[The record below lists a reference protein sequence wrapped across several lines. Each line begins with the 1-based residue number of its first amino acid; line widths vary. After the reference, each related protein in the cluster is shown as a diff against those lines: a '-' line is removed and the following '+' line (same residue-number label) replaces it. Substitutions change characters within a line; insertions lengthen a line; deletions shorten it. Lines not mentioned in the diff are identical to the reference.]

1 MNESNVLGKFIPEFQ
16 KIVCLMQFDMYHSFT
31 VDEHTLFT
39 ISNLHSL
46 KNGKFKA
53 FAPLASEVILQI
65 SSYRCLFVAMFLHDI
80 AKGKKGDHSENG
92 AIIASEVCPRLGL
105 NKEETKTVEWL
116 VLNHLLMS
124 KIAFRYELG
133 DPKIIEDF
141 SNNVMTVEKL
151 KLLLVLTVAD
161 IKGVGPEIWND
172 WKGSLISEL
181 FLKSLD
187 FLKKKKS
194 SLITIQST
202 LDTKNSLEKYFLK
215 NGHLQKDFINYS
227 KKYYSNYWQIFN
239 LSTIIDHFQ
248 ICSKMENEGLK
259 FKVHVF
265 SEAKIEA
272 TELLVIAPDHHGLFS
287 LISGLVAASGFDVVS
302 AKIITRSDGYAL
314 DTFYLQNKDKKP
326 IADDYTRKKLIKNIS
341 TGLEGGLNVEKELNI
356 KWKETPARYRAIKAP
371 VRVIFDNKTSNNYT
385 ILEVKCKNAPG
396 VLYRITKVITNL
408 GCQINTANVSTYGD
422 RVVDIFY
429 LKNAFGLKIE
439 DNTTIEKVRN
449 SIFNILEESDPANQT
464 IKP

>member
-1 MNESNVLGKFIPEFQ
+1 
-16 KIVCLMQFDMYHSFT
+16 
-31 VDEHTLFT
+31 
-39 ISNLHSL
+39 
-46 KNGKFKA
+46 
-53 FAPLASEVILQI
+53 
-65 SSYRCLFVAMFLHDI
+65 MFLHDI

-92 AIIASEVCPRLGL
+92 AIIASVVCPRLGL

-124 KIAFRYELG
+124 KIAFRYELS

-141 SNNVMTVEKL
+141 SNKVITVERL

-194 SLITIQST
+194 SLVTIQST
-202 LDTKNSLEKYFLK
+202 LDTKNSLQKHFVK
-215 NGHLQKDFINYS
+215 NGYLQKDFINYS
-227 KKYYSNYWQIFN
+227 KKYYSNYWKIFN

-248 ICSKMENEGLK
+248 ICSRMENEGLK

-265 SEAKIEA
+265 KEAKIEA
-272 TELLVIAPDHHGLFS
+272 TELLVVAPDHHGLFS

-326 IADDYTRKKLIKNIS
+326 IVDDYTRKKLIKNIS
-341 TGLEGGLNVEKELNI
+341 TGLEGGLNIEKELNI

-429 LKNAFGLKIE
+429 LKNAFGSKID

-449 SIFNILEESDPANQT
+449 SIFNILEESDPANQM

>member
-1 MNESNVLGKFIPEFQ
+1 M
-16 KIVCLMQFDMYHSFT
+16 
-31 VDEHTLFT
+31 
-39 ISNLHSL
+39 
-46 KNGKFKA
+46 
-53 FAPLASEVILQI
+53 
-65 SSYRCLFVAMFLHDI
+65 
-80 AKGKKGDHSENG
+80 
-92 AIIASEVCPRLGL
+92 
-105 NKEETKTVEWL
+105 
-116 VLNHLLMS
+116 LNHLLMS

-141 SNNVMTVEKL
+141 SNKVITVERL

-194 SLITIQST
+194 SLVTIQST
-202 LDTKNSLEKYFLK
+202 LDTKNSLQKHLVK
-215 NGHLQKDFINYS
+215 NGYLQKDFINYS
-227 KKYYSNYWQIFN
+227 KKYYSNYWKIFN

-248 ICSKMENEGLK
+248 ICSRMENEGLK

-265 SEAKIEA
+265 KEAKIEA
-272 TELLVIAPDHHGLFS
+272 TELLVVAPDHHGLFS

-326 IADDYTRKKLIKNIS
+326 IVDDYTRKKLIKNIS
-341 TGLEGGLNVEKELNI
+341 TGLEGGLNIEKELNI

-429 LKNAFGLKIE
+429 LKNAFGSKID

-449 SIFNILEESDPANQT
+449 SIFNILEESDPANQM

>member
-1 MNESNVLGKFIPEFQ
+1 
-16 KIVCLMQFDMYHSFT
+16 
-31 VDEHTLFT
+31 
-39 ISNLHSL
+39 
-46 KNGKFKA
+46 
-53 FAPLASEVILQI
+53 
-65 SSYRCLFVAMFLHDI
+65 
-80 AKGKKGDHSENG
+80 
-92 AIIASEVCPRLGL
+92 
-105 NKEETKTVEWL
+105 
-116 VLNHLLMS
+116 MS

-194 SLITIQST
+194 SLVTIQST

-215 NGHLQKDFINYS
+215 NGYLQKDFINYS

-248 ICSKMENEGLK
+248 IYSKMENEGLK

-326 IADDYTRKKLIKNIS
+326 IADDYIRKKLIKNIS
-341 TGLEGGLNVEKELNI
+341 IGLEGGLNVEKELNT

-396 VLYRITKVITNL
+396 VLYRITKIITNL